1 MAFVI
6 PYAVGCGV
14 SVAIT
19 NYIYN
24 NLIGDVEVDDSDD
37 ENNSSLK
44 LDDSIQLIVTNVE
57 NDDISIMD
65 IESSCCSSNSS
76 SQINVEITDNVNY
89 LKPPNYEEETSK
101 PIEDNK
107 EVVEHEVVLEP
118 EVNEPVVNEPVVNE
132 PVVNEPV
139 VNEPLVNEPVV
150 NEPVVNEPVVNE
162 PVVNEPVVN
171 EPVVNEP
178 VVNEPLVNEPI
189 EAICVE
195 PDSIHVIQEQANS
208 FNLNNMTRD
217 QLDKLDGLV
226 GPRKNPFGENKTTLS
241 RISENKKKRR
251 RHRKRRN

>member
-89 LKPPNYEEETSK
+89 LKPPNYEEDTSK

-118 EVNEPVVNEPVVNE
+118 VVNETLVNE
-132 PVVNEPV
+132 T
-139 VNEPLVNEPVV
+139 LVNEP
-150 NEPVVNEPVVNE
+150 E
-162 PVVNEPVVN
+162 
-171 EPVVNEP
+171 
-178 VVNEPLVNEPI
+178 VNEPLVNEPI

-217 QLDKLDGLV
+217 QLDGLV